1 MDNCIYFNI
10 LLHRKKEGFIVS
22 LQAMLTIKN
31 TLKIVCFGLFFQF
44 GNAQY
49 ITVDQNRTPQDLVEN
64 VLINSPCANVSNISF
79 SGGNYAS
86 GEKSFGYFDATGTT
100 FPFEKGIVLTTGRI
114 NDTPGPNAYI
124 SDGGGGMGWDGDSD
138 LNQALGLSNTFNA
151 TILEFDFVP
160 LGNKISFDYIFASE
174 QYLLNPTP
182 NQCNFTDGFAFL
194 LKEAGTATYQNLA
207 VIPGTTTP
215 VKVNTV
221 RGPGTACPPAN
232 AAYFDA
238 FNAEE
243 YPTNF
248 NGQTVVLTAQSD
260 VIPGT
265 TYHIKLVIADEGNYR
280 YDSAIFLG
288 GGSFN
293 FGGSIG
299 DNRLIATGNP
309 LCQNETLAVDATQ
322 NGATGYKWY
331 QNDVLLTG
339 ETNAT
344 YTVNSAGNY
353 SVKVNYGGIC
363 ETTLTI
369 KIEYAP
375 TLITKQDLFTLCD
388 ADALQDG
395 KTAFNLTSIIP
406 DLFTNL
412 PSNYNISFFETPT
425 SSTVLPANYTN
436 TTAFNQTIYARITN
450 IQNCYSNYP
459 VQLKVNT
466 FSTILVDEE
475 LGLCENNP
483 IILNAGSGFSSYSW
497 NTNPVQTSQQITVS
511 TAGTYVVTLTNAT
524 NCSKTKTFTV
534 TASGIATITNI
545 LIDDFAANNSAIV
558 ETTGLG
564 VYEFSLNG
572 TIYQNSNV
580 FNNLGEGEYTVFVRD
595 TKGCGVVS
603 KSFYILNY
611 PKYFTPNGDGYN
623 DYWEINNLD
632 KRNLQNSIISIY
644 DRYGKLITQ
653 LYRQNYAWDGTLNGR
668 QLPSTDYWFVMEL
681 TDGKTVKGHFTLKR

>member
-1 MDNCIYFNI
+1 MS
-10 LLHRKKEGFIVS
+10 R
-22 LQAMLTIKN
+22 IKYIIFC
-31 TLKIVCFGLFFQF
+31 LIFGLGIQF

-49 ITVDQNRTPQDLVEN
+49 ITVDENQTAQQLVEN
-64 VLINSPCANVSNISF
+64 VLINNPCANISNVSV
-79 SGGNYAS
+79 SGGNFAS
-86 GEKSFGYFDATGTT
+86 GAKSFGYFDGSGTT
-100 FPFEKGIVLTTGRI
+100 FPFEKGIILSTGRI
-114 NDTPGPNAYI
+114 SDAPGPNAYI
-124 SDGGGGMGWDGDSD
+124 SDGGGGMGWGGDPD
-138 LNQALGLSNTFNA
+138 LDQALGLSSTFNA

-160 LGNKISFDYIFASE
+160 LGNKISFDYIFSSE
-174 QYLLNPTP
+174 QYLLNPSV
-182 NQCNFTDGFAFL
+182 NQCNYTDGFAFL
-194 LKEAGTATYQNLA
+194 LKEAGSSTYQNLA

-221 RGPGTACPPAN
+221 RGSGTICPPAN

-238 FNAEE
+238 FNEDE
-243 YPTNF
+243 HPTNF

-265 TYHIKLVIADEGNYR
+265 LYHIKLVIADEGNYR

-309 LCQNETLAVDATQ
+309 LCQNETLTVDATQ
-322 NGATGYKWY
+322 NGATGYQWF
-331 QNDVLLTG
+331 QNEVLLAG

-375 TLITKQDLFTLCD
+375 TLITNQDLFTLCD

-395 KTAFNLTSIIP
+395 KTVFNLTSFIP
-406 DLFTNL
+406 ELFTNL
-412 PSNYNISFFETPT
+412 PSNYVVSFFDSTT
-425 SSTVLPANYTN
+425 STTALPANYTN
-436 TTAFNQTIYARITN
+436 TTAFNQTIYARIMN
-450 IQNCYSNYP
+450 IQNCYLDFP
-459 VQLKVNT
+459 IQLKVNT
-466 FSTILVDEE
+466 FATVLVDEE

-483 IILNAGSGFSSYSW
+483 IVLNAGNGFTSYSW
-497 NTNPVQTSQQITVS
+497 NTNPVQTSQQITVNS
-511 TAGTYVVTLTNAT
+511 AGTYSVTLTNAT

-545 LIDDFAANNSAIV
+545 LIDDFTANNSAIV

-580 FNNLGEGEYTVFVRD
+580 FNNLEEGEYTVFVRD

-653 LYRQNYAWDGTLNGR
+653 LNRQNYAWDGTLNGR